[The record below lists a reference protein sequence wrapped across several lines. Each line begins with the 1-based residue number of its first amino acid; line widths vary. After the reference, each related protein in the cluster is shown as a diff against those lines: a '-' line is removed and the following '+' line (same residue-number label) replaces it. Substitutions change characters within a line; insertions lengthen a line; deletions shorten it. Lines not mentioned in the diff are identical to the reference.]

1 MQLKGTNM
9 RLTIQSRILQSQ
21 EPASTSLGAISRAL
35 RLGILLCAL
44 LFISAPRLLAS
55 DIIVTF
61 AQGKLNGNA
70 KSFELEI
77 NGVNHFLINARADGY
92 TIRKLGTSRGGDFRL
107 EVTKKNGT
115 IADGDKITI
124 KITGLDEA
132 KVQPLAPL
140 WSDDTGRSM
149 GTSENTEVKVKK

>member
-1 MQLKGTNM
+1 M
-9 RLTIQSRILQSQ
+9 RLITQSPIVQSK
-21 EPASTSLGAISRAL
+21 EPVPTSLGAISRVL
-35 RLGILLCAL
+35 RFGILFCAL
-44 LFISAPRLLAS
+44 LFICTPRLLAS

-61 AQGKLNGNA
+61 AQGKLVGEA
-70 KSFELEI
+70 KSFELAI

-140 WSDDTGRSM
+140 WSDDKGRSM
-149 GTSENTEVKVKK
+149 GTGENTEVKVKK